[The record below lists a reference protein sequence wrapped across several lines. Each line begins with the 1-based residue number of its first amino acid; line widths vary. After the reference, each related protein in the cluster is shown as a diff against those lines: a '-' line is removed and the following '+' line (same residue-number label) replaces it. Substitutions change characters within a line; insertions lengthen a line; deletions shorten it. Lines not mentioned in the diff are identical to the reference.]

1 MSGRQRSKLLQAE
14 SDWPDLS
21 QNYGELAI
29 PAVRAAVMAQ
39 NEAAPSRASNAE
51 DHAEAKSEP
60 SPKDGQEGRP
70 RSST

>member
-1 MSGRQRSKLLQAE
+1 MPARQRSKLQDE

-21 QNYGELAI
+21 RNYGELAI

-39 NEAAPSRASNAE
+39 NDAAPSRASEAE
-51 DHAEAKSEP
+51 DHGETEGEP
-60 SPKDGQEGRP
+60 SPKDRQEGRL